1 MAGRSLVSSFSFC
14 HRSRS
19 RCGDGCRQCRG
30 WWASVTMVTKERCI
44 THFDFA
50 LYPLFFDDDDD
61 YDDDDDDN
69 DDDDA
74 NDIEHTE
81 HYSFQAK
88 IHDRVKDHLDGWVS
102 SHGQCPP
109 VVLPEVLAVW
119 RMPARHE
126 AIGWKPTMS
135 STSCSHQGWG
145 LTLGW
150 YEMRVITVRVLDRL
164 RTSMVLQ
171 FKGFG
176 GNWWVT
182 PCSHNF
188 QQETS
193 QLCSFPCLLLGCID
207 VFPQD
212 QVPNLITYSS
222 LLHGLASARRW
233 SMAVMMLTALEWLLD
248 EGSCKEME
256 DHLTKKLEKIRQKQK
271 DPRRWWYVW
280 ESRIAFPFF
289 CMSCKQVATTCFP
302 PLGSRFH
309 LVTSAANEASWHFA
323 HRNRSGLIGTSIQ
336 FVNIE
341 FWAVL
346 KKLHIPG
353 HSMETM
359 IGNDR

>member
-1 MAGRSLVSSFSFC
+1 MMMMQMMILNIV
-14 HRSRS
+14 HLK
-19 RCGDGCRQCRG
+19 
-30 WWASVTMVTKERCI
+30 W
-44 THFDFA
+44 
-50 LYPLFFDDDDD
+50 
-61 YDDDDDDN
+61 
-69 DDDDA
+69 
-74 NDIEHTE
+74 
-81 HYSFQAK
+81 K
-88 IHDRVKDHLDGWVS
+88 IHDRVKDHLDGYHLMDNVPLWS
-102 SHGQCPP
+102 CHTWDPT
-109 VVLPEVLAVW
+109 EVLAVW

-145 LTLGW
+145 QTLGW

-193 QLCSFPCLLLGCID
+193 QLCSFPCLLVGCID

-233 SMAVMMLTALEWLLD
+233 SMAVMMLTALEWLVD

-256 DHLTKKLEKIRQKQK
+256 DNLTK
-271 DPRRWWYVW
+271 
-280 ESRIAFPFF
+280 F
-289 CMSCKQVATTCFP
+289 
-302 PLGSRFH
+302 
-309 LVTSAANEASWHFA
+309 
-323 HRNRSGLIGTSIQ
+323 
-336 FVNIE
+336 
-341 FWAVL
+341 
-346 KKLHIPG
+346 
-353 HSMETM
+353 
-359 IGNDR
+359 